1 MIRRPPRSTRTDTLF
16 PYTTLFRSHP
26 PSALSRDRASVVLE
40 AAAVPYRHQR
50 YGRTVPPRECA
61 AGDPA
66 RATGGNGNRVWRPS
80 TGGPDRTTTARSH
93 PARRDPGAAHALPEG
108 IPAQSHGGPE
118 LQADRQSVRRSAE
131 HKSELQYIMC

>member
-1 MIRRPPRSTRTDTLF
+1 MRISDWSSDVCSSDL
-16 PYTTLFRSHP
+16 
-26 PSALSRDRASVVLE
+26 VVLE

-93 PARRDPGAAHALPEG
+93 PARRDPGAAHALPAG

-118 LQADRQSVRRSAE
+118 RSEE
-131 HKSELQYIMC
+131 HTSELQSLMRLSYAVFWLTKKKRKNHTLLR